1 MGSRRNGLNLR
12 GPICLK
18 SGEESHGTCQ
28 DPSSLQTV
36 CPAMSPL
43 PFEIALALRYLRP
56 KRTFVSVITL
66 ICILGVTLGV
76 AVLMIVIAVMTG
88 FGEQLRE
95 RIVGF
100 NAHIRIEATGRPLE
114 QWQTLASSL
123 GTNSDIRAVA
133 PYVNTQVLMETQPKE
148 GNPRPFAPHVRGV
161 DPVLEVGVSDI
172 ATNIVEGHFDLGPN
186 KLVIGTTLANN
197 LRVKIGDRLAV
208 YSLPALKRMRE
219 AWESGKKEASTAQ
232 NFEISGLFDAGLY
245 ELNTSV
251 ILTGLADSQDLHGIG
266 EDVSG
271 LTVMLHSPDMK
282 TTRRVAK
289 ELWEQLGPEYEVSSW
304 MTDNAPLLGALVVEK
319 NMMFY
324 LLFFIV
330 IVAAFGIMSALI
342 TFVVQKTREIGMLKA
357 LGATPTQVAG
367 IFVSQGL
374 VVGVIGVVA
383 GYGLG
388 WTGIRF
394 RNEFLRF
401 MNQTFNLDLFPAQ
414 LYQFQELPARIVTSD
429 VLIICGGSLVICLLA
444 AVIPALRAAWLQPV
458 QALRHE

>member
-1 MGSRRNGLNLR
+1 
-12 GPICLK
+12 
-18 SGEESHGTCQ
+18 
-28 DPSSLQTV
+28 
-36 CPAMSPL
+36 
-43 PFEIALALRYLRP
+43 
-56 KRTFVSVITL
+56 
-66 ICILGVTLGV
+66 
-76 AVLMIVIAVMTG
+76 
-88 FGEQLRE
+88 
-95 RIVGF
+95 
-100 NAHIRIEATGRPLE
+100 
-114 QWQTLASSL
+114 
-123 GTNSDIRAVA
+123 
-133 PYVNTQVLMETQPKE
+133 
-148 GNPRPFAPHVRGV
+148 
-161 DPVLEVGVSDI
+161 
-172 ATNIVEGHFDLGPN
+172 
-186 KLVIGTTLANN
+186 
-197 LRVKIGDRLAV
+197 
-208 YSLPALKRMRE
+208 
-219 AWESGKKEASTAQ
+219 
-232 NFEISGLFDAGLY
+232 
-245 ELNTSV
+245 
-251 ILTGLADSQDLHGIG
+251 
-266 EDVSG
+266 
-271 LTVMLHSPDMK
+271 MK

-289 ELWEQLGPEYEVSSW
+289 ELWEQLGPEYDVSSW

-357 LGATPTQVAG
+357 LGATPNQVAG

-414 LYQFQELPARIVTSD
+414 LYQFQELPARIVTAD

>member
-1 MGSRRNGLNLR
+1 
-12 GPICLK
+12 
-18 SGEESHGTCQ
+18 
-28 DPSSLQTV
+28 
-36 CPAMSPL
+36 MSPL

-56 KRTFVSVITL
+56 KRTFVSIITL
-66 ICILGVTLGV
+66 ICVLGVTLGV

-100 NAHIRIEATGRPLE
+100 SAHVRIEAATPPLKN
-114 QWQTLASSL
+114 WQALAATISS
-123 GTNSDIRAVA
+123 NPAVRAVA

-148 GNPRPFAPHVRGV
+148 DKPKPFAPLVRGV
-161 DPVLEVGVSDI
+161 DPRLEPRVSDV
-172 ATNIVEGHFDLGPN
+172 ATNIVSGRFDLGPN
-186 KLVIGTTLANN
+186 KLILGTSLASG
-197 LRVKIGDRLAV
+197 LKIRVGDRLAV

-219 AWESGKKEASTAQ
+219 SWENGQREASTAQ
-232 NFEISGLFDAGLY
+232 NFEVSGLFDAGLY
-245 ELNTSV
+245 DLNTSV
-251 ILTGLADSQDLHGIG
+251 ILTGLADAQDLLGIG
-266 EDVSG
+266 DDVTG
-271 LTVMLHSPDMK
+271 ITVMLHNPDMS
-282 TTRRVAK
+282 TTSRVER
-289 ELWEQLGPEYEVSSW
+289 ELWEQLGGSYGVSSW
-304 MTDNAPLLGALVVEK
+304 MTDNAALLGALVVEK

-357 LGATPTQVAG
+357 LGATPAQVAG
-367 IFVSQGL
+367 IFLSQSL
-374 VVGVIGVVA
+374 VVGVVGVVS

-388 WTGIRF
+388 WAGIHF

-401 MNQTFNLDLFPAQ
+401 MNRTFHLDLFPAQ

-444 AVIPALRAAWLQPV
+444 GVIPALRAAWLQPV